1 MDDGIDDEAL
11 LAIDLDRAA
20 KESAWDQT
28 FGAGNFARW
37 NEGGH
42 EGGHEGGGHASSDHQ
57 RGTFAS
63 VTFAADPADATG
75 AGAPAGAPAIGDDR
89 DRPADITR
97 AAPPATKSGG
107 AAAAKSAVKKPKT
120 AYAHFQQAKRS
131 ATNASMKKANQDVK
145 VSASDVTKRLAEMWA
160 ALDASEKQAFE
171 ALAAADKERHAR
183 ELAAER
189 AAGAAQQQPQQPEP
203 QSSEAPKEEFRNK
216 RAVIV

>member
-63 VTFAADPADATG
+63 VTFAATTLSALRRSA
-75 AGAPAGAPAIGDDR
+75 
-89 DRPADITR
+89 
-97 AAPPATKSGG
+97 GG
-107 AAAAKSAVKKPKT
+107 ALST
-120 AYAHFQQAKRS
+120 RS
-131 ATNASMKKANQDVK
+131 Q
-145 VSASDVTKRLAEMWA
+145 
-160 ALDASEKQAFE
+160 
-171 ALAAADKERHAR
+171 
-183 ELAAER
+183 
-189 AAGAAQQQPQQPEP
+189 
-203 QSSEAPKEEFRNK
+203 
-216 RAVIV
+216 